1 MRTRVFA
8 SLLVA
13 GSLFMGPANA
23 AIATRPP
30 QKNAVLFS
38 ISGEGQG
45 TTAAKSEAVGW
56 SFSYPM
62 RNVSIAARLSN
73 GGGFAGG
80 TAYLMR
86 AVGPGTTTQGEV
98 ARTTVDLPLGF
109 YDNVPLFTDLD
120 LAAGDYW
127 LVFEVPKTGPFSYL
141 NWDISQPVQLQQRA
155 GVRYLGTKILTVYDS
170 DYAPAAPFGEANTG
184 FGYQI
189 EITVSPERPASHW
202 RER

>member
-1 MRTRVFA
+1 MRPNTFR

-13 GSLFMGPANA
+13 GSLFLGSANA
-23 AIATRPP
+23 AIAPRVP
-30 QKNAVLFS
+30 QKSAVLFS

-45 TTAAKSEAVGW
+45 TTAAKSNAVGW

-86 AVGPGTTTQGEV
+86 AIGPGTTPQDEV

-109 YDNVPLFTDLD
+109 YDMVPLFTDLD
-120 LAAGDYW
+120 LPAGDYW
-127 LVFEVPKTGPFSYL
+127 LLFEVPKTGPFSYL
-141 NWDISQPVQLQQRA
+141 NWDISLPVQLQA
-155 GVRYLGTKILTVYDS
+155 KGGVRYLGTKGLTVYDS
-170 DYAPAAPFGEANTG
+170 DYAPAAPFGDADTRI
-184 FGYQI
+184 GYQI
-189 EITVSPERPASHW
+189 EITTSPERPGAHW
-202 RER
+202 RDR